1 MGEGSYT
8 NDERWGWETV
18 PYRDRV
24 MSVVEVAPNYAGS
37 QIDYEKRELRVYGVG
52 APTPAIAAVLA
63 EAPPIIRVR
72 WKQASYTLA
81 ELTEEALRLL
91 RAHPGRLTSGGG
103 LSDGSGIR
111 LTTTD
116 AELLEAADPRETL
129 GARYPVTIEYGGRAI
144 PA

>member
-1 MGEGSYT
+1 MGEDSCT
-8 NDERWGWETV
+8 DDRRWGWETA

-24 MSVVEVAPNYAGS
+24 MGVVEVAPNYAGS
-37 QIDYEKRELRVYGVG
+37 ELDYEKRELRVYGVG
-52 APTPAIAAVLA
+52 APSPAIAAVLA

-91 RAHPGRLTSGGG
+91 RASSGRLNSGGA
-103 LSDGSGIR
+103 LSDGSGIS

-116 AELLEAADPRETL
+116 PELLEAADPAETL
-129 GARYPVTIEYGGRAI
+129 GARYPVTMEYGGPVI